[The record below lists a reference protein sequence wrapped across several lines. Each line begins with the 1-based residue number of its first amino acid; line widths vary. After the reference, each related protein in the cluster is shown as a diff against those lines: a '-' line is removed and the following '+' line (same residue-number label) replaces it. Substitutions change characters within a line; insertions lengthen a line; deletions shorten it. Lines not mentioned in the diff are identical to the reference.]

1 MCAARAREL
10 TVRSSMRPLNL
21 SGTQVSNHLVGKR
34 PRSGSCCRSACTLL
48 STWQLNKANPT
59 CCKSARYF
67 LDWTCLSEKHAAT
80 PESGVSRC
88 WYEHL
93 IAFVRVAPHS
103 RITLET
109 SSSMAASHRPLDQGR
124 RPVRPVGI
132 RYVAGTSEDGELKFK
147 CLETSQKG
155 FRPVIGKS
163 VK

>member
-48 STWQLNKANPT
+48 GTWQLNKANPT

-80 PESGVSRC
+80 PESRVSRC

-93 IAFVRVAPHS
+93 IAFVRVALHS
-103 RITLET
+103 RITELLLKPLLQWLLHTDPSIRAADLYALLGSDTWQEPPRME
-109 SSSMAASHRPLDQGR
+109 SSNSNAWRPR
-124 RPVRPVGI
+124 RRDSD
-132 RYVAGTSEDGELKFK
+132 R
-147 CLETSQKG
+147 
-155 FRPVIGKS
+155 
-163 VK
+163 